1 MYICKN
7 NKITYKPFFGYL
19 NRISRKMR
27 KYIALAVLALSALSC
42 KKNAKVQ
49 EQAEEMELNVVVDR
63 YDKAFFEAKP
73 SDLPI
78 LKEKYP
84 FFFPPQVDERFL
96 AEKMVHPQWRALYD
110 EVEKRYDNFD
120 VEKKNIETLFK
131 YIKYYFPKT
140 KIPKVYTVIQDMD
153 PDYKVIYAP
162 DKNVLIISLELYLGK
177 SHRFYEYPEFL
188 KKRFEAVQ
196 MMPDVVDAFALYKVK
211 PPIDRDFL
219 SQMIYEGKK
228 LYLKDVLL
236 PTTPDEDKIAYTTE
250 ELKWCEENDETIWR
264 FMIEQKMLY
273 DTNPMLVQKLIAP
286 GPFSKFGLESD
297 NQTPAR
303 IGAWIGWQIV
313 RAYMEQNEVSLEKM
327 LVVDAKEL
335 FKKSKY
341 KPVKN

>member
-1 MYICKN
+1 MTLIQL
-7 NKITYKPFFGYL
+7 IV
-19 NRISRKMR
+19 KMK
-27 KYIALAVLALSALSC
+27 KYIALTFIVLSLFSC
-42 KKNAKVQ
+42 KKNEKLQ
-49 EQAEEMELNVVVDR
+49 DQAEEMNVNVVVDR
-63 YDKAFFEAKP
+63 YDKAFFESKP
-73 SDLPI
+73 SDLPN
-78 LKEKYP
+78 LKQKYP

-96 AEKMVHPQWRALYD
+96 AEKMVNPQWRALYK

-120 VEKKNIETLFK
+120 LEKKNIETLFK

-162 DKNVLIISLELYLGK
+162 DKNMLIISLELYLGK

-188 KKRFEAVQ
+188 KRRFDPLQ
-196 MMPDVVDAFALYKVK
+196 MMPDIVDAFALYKVK
-211 PPIDRDFL
+211 PPTDRDFL

-236 PTTPDEDKIAYTTE
+236 PTTLDEDKIAYTKE
-250 ELKWCEENDETIWR
+250 ELKWCEENDENIWR
-264 FMIEQKMLY
+264 FMVEQKMLY
-273 DTNPMLVQKLIAP
+273 DTNPMLVQKLITP

-313 RAYMEQNEVSLEKM
+313 RAYMDQNDTPLQKM
-327 LVVDAKEL
+327 LVLDAKEL

-341 KPVKN
+341 KPVKS